1 MVVAAVSELV
11 EKESF
16 MKDEVSLPAGHKAVT
31 LLVDYC
37 YTQMIGPFTGNQQ
50 VKSFYITVHR
60 IFRRVFESRGGVYKV
75 PIVVAYKV
83 PIVLVGLIRDWLL
96 YKVLIEVDF
105 SLIVC

>member
-1 MVVAAVSELV
+1 MLDLTLHCSDGAQVKAHKVVVAAVSELV

-50 VKSFYITVHR
+50 VTSFNTTVTSF
-60 IFRRVFESRGGVYKV
+60 ILNEN
-75 PIVVAYKV
+75 
-83 PIVLVGLIRDWLL
+83 
-96 YKVLIEVDF
+96 
-105 SLIVC
+105 